1 MKRIVCFGDS
11 NTYGYDAITNGRF
24 REEVRYTG
32 VLQKLAGPDYVII
45 EEGLSGRTTCFED
58 PINEG
63 MSGFNYLYPCLM
75 SHGPF
80 DMLVVMLGTNDC
92 KERYSATPK
101 NIADGMKRIIEK
113 AKAMPVWTEKPNIL
127 LICPPPIQK
136 ECESSFVAGEMGIC
150 SDKSY
155 HLGEEYKALAD
166 LEQIDYFDAKDADM
180 DQIDY
185 MHLSAE
191 GHNWLAHQIWNRV
204 RERV

>member
-1 MKRIVCFGDS
+1 
-11 NTYGYDAITNGRF
+11 
-24 REEVRYTG
+24 
-32 VLQKLAGPDYVII
+32 
-45 EEGLSGRTTCFED
+45 
-58 PINEG
+58 
-63 MSGFNYLYPCLM
+63 
-75 SHGPF
+75 
-80 DMLVVMLGTNDC
+80 
-92 KERYSATPK
+92 
-101 NIADGMKRIIEK
+101 
-113 AKAMPVWTEKPNIL
+113 MPVWTEKPNIL